1 MTLKVSMLVIPLIMI
16 IVGYFIYR
24 AKYRIDEKMY
34 AEIVADL
41 KARGDI
47 TE

>member
-1 MTLKVSMLVIPLIMI
+1 MAIDAAGQMSLKVSMLVIPLLLI

-34 AEIVADL
+34 A
-41 KARGDI
+41 
-47 TE
+47 